1 MRRASPVSWLRG
13 RFGSNAARPINVR
26 GGEMKRIALA
36 FGAVALLALSAGS
49 ALAAPTGS
57 PNARLVTAHCGTAG
71 NFTMVAMGNGRFPA
85 AHDLDS
91 TRVFVPLA
99 FGVTTVAG
107 SDGSSV
113 DYPAGIKGSAAP
125 KGHPL
130 IDCSWVGDPEFFEGV
145 WYTASGTVTGFI
157 A

>member
-1 MRRASPVSWLRG
+1 
-13 RFGSNAARPINVR
+13 
-26 GGEMKRIALA
+26 MKRIALA
-36 FGAVALLALSAGS
+36 FGAVALLALSAGT

-57 PNARLVTAHCGTAG
+57 PNARLVTAYCGDNT
-71 NFTMVAMGNGRFPA
+71 FTMVAMGNGRFPA

-113 DYPAGIKGSAAP
+113 PYPAGTKGSAAP
-125 KGHPL
+125 NGHPL
-130 IDCSWVGDPEFFEGV
+130 IDCSWVGDREFFEGV